1 MFFNRLGNK
10 KAIKELEKV
19 QKKLKEV
26 TDTLHHL
33 QAGLCAA
40 SVDDTTQIHV
50 AWFRKKQMFFN
61 LRGET
66 QYKIC
71 TKCGKVLNAVF
82 VSND

>member
-1 MFFNRLGNK
+1 MEETTTKINK
-10 KAIKELEKV
+10 KP
-19 QKKLKEV
+19 KL
-26 TDTLHHL
+26 L
-33 QAGLCAA
+33 QLFCKHEG
-40 SVDDTTQIHV
+40 